1 MEFFPIEEL
10 KFTETKNG
18 EEYITKLAKAACV
31 GIFNET
37 RENVNDHAQ
46 EKIDEMESTLLLRV
60 QDLQKQLIKIRV
72 NSDLIPDL
80 KSDSAHCMLQ
90 LEDKATKNML
100 DSLAKNL

>member
-1 MEFFPIEEL
+1 METIVSANGVSVEGCENKIKQVLEFFPIEEL

-46 EKIDEMESTLLLRV
+46 EKIDEMESTLL
-60 QDLQKQLIKIRV
+60 
-72 NSDLIPDL
+72 
-80 KSDSAHCMLQ
+80 
-90 LEDKATKNML
+90 
-100 DSLAKNL
+100 